1 MAQLARASLHNRARV
16 WRALAARPPRAAY
29 GHVRLVG
36 LHAARPPRAAYGN
49 VRLVGLH
56 TQVAMWSTG
65 SESTLPSDRV
75 CGPVSV
81 RKMYVV

>member
-36 LHAARPPRAAYGN
+36 LHA
-49 VRLVGLH
+49 
-56 TQVAMWSTG
+56 QVATWSTG
-65 SESTLPSDRV
+65 SESTLLWDRV
-75 CGPVSV
+75 RGPVSV

>member
-1 MAQLARASLHNRARV
+1 VAQLARASLHNRARV
-16 WRALAARPPRAAY
+16 WRAL
-29 GHVRLVG
+29 
-36 LHAARPPRAAYGN
+36 AARPPRAAYGN